1 MPPVDIVLTMGCNVN
16 CFAIPCEYREDWVLS
31 DPTGKNDV
39 EFFLNHSLHPYENT

>member
-39 EFFLNHSLHPYENT
+39 EFF